1 MLESDLSVFF
11 KALQPT
17 SQMCFL
23 IGCERGM
30 ATQFQAHDV
39 TKLMNTA
46 FCSKADQHA
55 GRDLLLKHFKRILCH
70 LCTRLPIID
79 GVPIMR

>member
-1 MLESDLSVFF
+1 MFLKV
-11 KALQPT
+11 LQPT
-17 SQMCFL
+17 SQMCFS

-39 TKLMNTA
+39 TKWMNTA
-46 FCSKADQHA
+46 FCSKAAQYA
-55 GRDLLLKHFKRILCH
+55 ERDLLLKHFKRILCH
-70 LCTRLPIID
+70 LCARLPIID